1 MPHGHRGFFADVPE
15 GRGVHGG
22 EASGGHLQGLRHRY
36 AVPREEQSAAQVVV
50 VDVNIDVVDVAVDV
64 VVVDIFLADV
74 VVVDVFVADVVDVGN
89 FAQKR

>member
-50 VDVNIDVVDVAVDV
+50 VVDVNVDVVDVAVDV

-74 VVVDVFVADVVDVGN
+74 VVDVGN